1 MSTGRNI
8 AVAGA
13 SALIVGA
20 LLVVP
25 TSTNRAVGADRTLV
39 PAVIIP
45 QETPSGGPSSPDQPA
60 PSHPP
65 AAHPISMTV
74 QGATVNT
81 RYGPVSVRVQT
92 NNGRIVDAV
101 ATTYPHGGGRTR
113 EINARAIPALESETL
128 SLQSAHIDTISGATY
143 TSEGYRRSLQ
153 SALDAA
159 HLG

>member
-1 MSTGRNI
+1 VSTGRNI

-45 QETPSGGPSSPDQPA
+45 QATPSAVPPSPT
-60 PSHPP
+60 P
-65 AAHPISMTV
+65 AADPTSMTV